1 MLTLAALA
9 ILHINNRLDRGTF
22 RGIPT
27 LQTER
32 IIFLAI
38 CGAMVILGAKWLRGP
53 WEYVLGP
60 ATALV
65 IVAAYMFG
73 TARFD

>member
-9 ILHINNRLDRGTF
+9 ILYTNDRLANARLRGL
-22 RGIPT
+22 PT
-27 LQTER
+27 LQTES

-38 CGAMVILGAKWLRGP
+38 CGAIVALSAKWLRGP
-53 WEYVLGP
+53 WEYILGP
-60 ATALV
+60 VTALV
-65 IVAAYMFG
+65 IVVAYMLG